1 MFRPYGASIRLPAM
15 NPSLSLASIDRL
27 QSTVDD
33 AARLHR
39 VGLLL
44 FFLACVCVSLP
55 RSGLPAWMPVAG
67 MLTTGMAFLIKAAGT
82 IREIRLAS
90 VLRKVMGMPRR
101 FGVGVHG
108 SDANAWKQ
116 TRSYIVVSVVLTVA
130 AALMPSM
137 IASSGDSLFAQVTG
151 MLSMAALVIQSFDN
165 PRRLRDRIMLICTS
179 RMALHASDGDVL
191 VA

>member
-1 MFRPYGASIRLPAM
+1 M
-15 NPSLSLASIDRL
+15 NSSLNLASIDRL

-82 IREIRLAS
+82 VREIRLAG

-101 FGVGVHG
+101 LGATMHG
-108 SDANAWKQ
+108 SDANAWQ
-116 TRSYIVVSVVLTVA
+116 LQPADIAQAIIDLLEMPVR
-130 AALMPSM
+130 ALPSKVE
-137 IASSGDSLFAQVTG
+137 IRPSKPPA
-151 MLSMAALVIQSFDN
+151 
-165 PRRLRDRIMLICTS
+165 R
-179 RMALHASDGDVL
+179 
-191 VA
+191 

>member
-1 MFRPYGASIRLPAM
+1 MKP
-15 NPSLSLASIDRL
+15 NVTLAHVDQL
-27 QSTVDD
+27 QATVDS
-33 AARLHR
+33 ATRLHR
-39 VGLLL
+39 AGLLL

-82 IREIRLAS
+82 VREIRIAGF
-90 VLRKVMGMPRR
+90 LRRVMDMPRR
-101 FGVGVHG
+101 IGAGVQG

-116 TRSYIVVSVVLTVA
+116 TRSYIAVSVVLTVA

-137 IASSGDSLFAQVTG
+137 LASSGDSLTAQLAG

-165 PRRLRDRIMLICTS
+165 PRRLRDRIMLICAS
-179 RMALHASDGDVL
+179 RMGVHASDGDVL

>member
-1 MFRPYGASIRLPAM
+1 M
-15 NPSLSLASIDRL
+15 NSSLNLASVDRL

-82 IREIRLAS
+82 VRELRIAGA
-90 VLRKVMGMPRR
+90 LRKVLGMPRR
-101 FGVGVHG
+101 FGAGMHG

-116 TRSYIVVSVVLTVA
+116 TRSYIIVSVVLTVA

-137 IASSGDSLFAQVTG
+137 IASSGDSLFAQLAG

-165 PRRLRDRIMLICTS
+165 PRRLRDRIMLICAS
-179 RMALHASDGDVL
+179 RMGTHASDGDVL

>member
-1 MFRPYGASIRLPAM
+1 M

-116 TRSYIVVSVVLTVA
+116 TLSYIVVSVVLTVA

-137 IASSGDSLFAQVTG
+137 IPSSGDSLFAQVTG

>member
-1 MFRPYGASIRLPAM
+1 M
-15 NPSLSLASIDRL
+15 NSSLNLASIDRL

-82 IREIRLAS
+82 VREIRVAG

-101 FGVGVHG
+101 LGASMHG
-108 SDANAWKQ
+108 NDANAWKQ

-137 IASSGDSLFAQVTG
+137 IASSGDSLFAHLTG
-151 MLSMAALVIQSFDN
+151 MLSMAALMIQSFDN
-165 PRRLRDRIMLICTS
+165 PRRLRDRVMLICAS
-179 RMALHASDGDVL
+179 RMSTHASDGDVL